1 MVAQSLNFITLS
13 VLVETASVIK
23 GCKYGCEC
31 QTYNERNNKPARTH
45 TRTESPLR
53 CCLRPLGTALSATPS
68 CTKTRG
74 ERVLLGL
81 EGGNGRLRAEA
92 TVSAASSPILVC
104 VCEVRVCARA
114 PSAARPGALS
124 ALGGSLFRFLFDS
137 CSILFYSF
145 FCILADNCLDFCSS
159 NQNKTRF
166 PYFII

>member
-1 MVAQSLNFITLS
+1 MTPKDKVSTSIIPVITGPCAPRTTLYS
-13 VLVETASVIK
+13 WLA
-23 GCKYGCEC
+23 
-31 QTYNERNNKPARTH
+31 KPP
-45 TRTESPLR
+45 ESPLR
-53 CCLRPLGTALSATPS
+53 CRLRPLGTALPATPS

-145 FCILADNCLDFCSS
+145 FCILADNCLDFCS
-159 NQNKTRF
+159 TVM
-166 PYFII
+166 IDL

>member
-1 MVAQSLNFITLS
+1 MKPKDKVLTAIIPGITGPC
-13 VLVETASVIK
+13 AP
-23 GCKYGCEC
+23 
-31 QTYNERNNKPARTH
+31 QTNLYSWLAKPP
-45 TRTESPLR
+45 ESPVR
-53 CCLRPLGTALSATPS
+53 CCLSPLSTALSATPS

-114 PSAARPGALS
+114 PSAARPGARS

-137 CSILFYSF
+137 CSIPVRFFFLHSRGQLFGF
-145 FCILADNCLDFCSS
+145 L
-159 NQNKTRF
+159 
-166 PYFII
+166 